1 MNYKNQISKYNVDK
15 NIDNEIIN
23 YIQKKKNNYI
33 MKNAFL
39 LALMFITITTTI
51 VNADSIK
58 EFIRNLGSKTIE
70 SNNQVVTLNDI
81 QITNTG
87 LDNLVIDSK
96 DIHKSVNNVTLKD
109 IRNISKVN
117 VLGFSEGSYSYSYG
131 DLNSESKVGA
141 MYINFEVP
149 IDCEEKCRILQGHH
163 DKFIIGSAVIYTK
176 NYEGDLRDIDV
187 HNYGETTTLQ
197 EIANIKTPVII
208 ISTHPNNNPKEDLVI
223 DISFNYE
230 NVSYSICAYN
240 IEQEELLQ
248 YINDHL
254 K

>member
-1 MNYKNQISKYNVDK
+1 MKYKNQISKYNVDK

-23 YIQKKKNNYI
+23 YIKKKNNNYI

-39 LALMFITITTTI
+39 LVLMLITITTTI
-51 VNADSIK
+51 VKADSIK
-58 EFIRNLGSKTIE
+58 EFIKNLGSKTIE

-149 IDCEEKCRILQGHH
+149 IDCEENCRILQGHH
-163 DKFIIGSAVIYTK
+163 DKFIFGSAVIYTK
-176 NYEGDLRDIDV
+176 NYEGDLNDTDV
-187 HNYGETTTLQ
+187 HNYGKTTILQ
-197 EIANIKTPVII
+197 EIANIKIPVII
-208 ISTHPNNNPKEDLVI
+208 ISTHPNNDSKEDLVI

-230 NVSYSICAYN
+230 NVSYSISAYN

-248 YINDHL
+248 YINNHL